1 VSHASESKTMSVP
14 KAASA
19 LFLVLILG
27 VLSAATLPPRVAEAQ
42 QPAAWSRWLDE
53 VDPIITRTERSVF
66 LGLKTEED
74 RRRFQELFWKARNPH
89 PRSASNDFQTEY
101 YRRRTYAGHKL
112 GGPASDR
119 GRIYILLGEPAEKR
133 DYSGEEDVYDC
144 QLWNYDGL
152 KRGTLPAFV
161 HLIFFKSGNMG
172 DYKLFVPGVH
182 SAVDLINP
190 SRTKSATAAYQ
201 AYQLLLMSYP
211 ELARATLSV
220 VPGEGDPV
228 SGSGTNS
235 SSMVLGQIYS
245 LPEKEVP
252 QGYIQS
258 ILSPTGNVDVSYS
271 TKPVGGK
278 GCLAVSAER
287 GLKFLSYAL
296 LPAAIA
302 TTDIADHLHSAAISL
317 NLRIED
323 LSGKTIFQQEK
334 KLDLKI
340 DDRQKQAMLE
350 DGQLVFKDFAP
361 IIDGDFNVIAT
372 YTNRTMNE
380 FFVYSEKI
388 RTSEKTLPVIL
399 GYGIQGLDFGSFL
412 PFSAGRQK
420 VLVDPRLV
428 FGPGDVLA
436 GFVFSAARPE
446 IRLTNLDDSKEIF
459 DVNDIAAQEGR
470 FLFRLPLKAL
480 ASGNYTLTV
489 RAGAGE
495 TFSRTISVL
504 PYEVKKPQDFEW
516 SDPPGSEYNYFFLL
530 GQQLLNSGDAETAL
544 RQFEKLPPA
553 LWNATSL
560 PIIGRAYFLKQ
571 DYAKV
576 VELLESGKAEMN
588 HPVLSLLAQ
597 SHSRL
602 GHWPSAAA
610 YYEKLRKYGD
620 TAEISRTLARIYETM
635 GEKDKAA
642 ACRERAQALEKKQSG
657 GCP

>member
-1 VSHASESKTMSVP
+1 MSVP
-14 KAASA
+14 KAVGI
-19 LFLVLILG
+19 LVLILG
-27 VLSAATLPPRVAEAQ
+27 GLSTAALPPRAAAAQ
-42 QPAAWSRWLDE
+42 QPASWNRWLDE
-53 VDPIITRTERSVF
+53 VDPIITRVERSVF
-66 LGLKTEED
+66 LELKTEED
-74 RRRFQELFWKARNPH
+74 RRRFQKLFWKARNPH
-89 PRSASNDFQTEY
+89 PQSASNDFQTEY
-101 YRRRTYAGHKL
+101 YRRRTFAERKL

-119 GRIYILLGEPAEKR
+119 GRVYILLGEPAEKH

-161 HLIFFKSGNMG
+161 HLIFFKSGNTG

-182 SAVDLINP
+182 TAVDLINP
-190 SRTKSATAAYQ
+190 SRTISATSTYQ
-201 AYQLLLMSYP
+201 AYQILRMGYP

-228 SGSGTNS
+228 SGSGLNS
-235 SSMVLGQIYS
+235 SSTVLAQIYS

-258 ILSPTGNVDVSYS
+258 ILSPTGTVDVSYS

-278 GCLAVSAER
+278 GCLAVSADH

-296 LPAAIA
+296 LPAAID
-302 TTDIADHLHSAAISL
+302 TSDIADHLHSASISL

-361 IIDGDFNVIAT
+361 VIDGEFNVIAT

-388 RTSEKTLPVIL
+388 RISEKTLPVIL
-399 GYGIQGLDFGSFL
+399 GYGIQSLDSESFI

-420 VLVDPRLV
+420 VLVDPRSI
-428 FGPGDVLA
+428 FGPGDVLT
-436 GFVFSAARPE
+436 GIVCSAVRPA
-446 IRLTNLDDSKEIF
+446 IRLANLDDAKKVF
-459 DVNDIAAQEGR
+459 DMDDIAAQEGR

-489 RAGAGE
+489 KAGAAE
-495 TFSRTISVL
+495 TFSQTVSIL

-530 GQQLLNSGDAETAL
+530 GQQFLNGGDAESAL
-544 RQFEKLPPA
+544 RQFEKLPLA

-560 PIIGRAYFLKQ
+560 PIIGQAYFMKQ

-602 GHWPSAAA
+602 GRWPSAAA

-620 TAEISRTLARIYETM
+620 TAEINRTLARLYETM
-635 GEKDKAA
+635 GDKDKAA
-642 ACRERAQALEKKQSG
+642 ACRERAQTLEKK
-657 GCP
+657 